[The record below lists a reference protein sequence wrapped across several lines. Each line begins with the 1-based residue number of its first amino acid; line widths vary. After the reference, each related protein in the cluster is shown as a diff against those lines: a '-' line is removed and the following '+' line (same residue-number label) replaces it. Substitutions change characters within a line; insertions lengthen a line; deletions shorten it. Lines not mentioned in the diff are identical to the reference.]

1 MSRAEVR
8 AFVTKKREQYAARY
22 TAGEVEAPPLPVTRA
37 CKRSKTQA
45 TPRTKQPDQLDGIG
59 EESPESPDDC
69 RDPDYV
75 LDAGDDIASAD
86 EDISADDEAACVS
99 PPAEVLTCSTDKEAR
114 HYFGISESSDDEGQQ
129 PPTQSNL
136 QLDQT
141 ERLQIEHPENRQGGQ
156 QETLHLDHPEKLQG
170 ALPMSVQNGLPEKI
184 NATLSRLGSDFYVF
198 VRPTGEHNHPLS
210 NELWDYYAENRT
222 IQDPML
228 LSTMEEM
235 RSAGSSSKGI
245 LAWLRKKTGKKTK
258 LKDVHNLLQGLK
270 RSEKGDRSDA
280 QRTETI
286 LEEFVSMESGNSAR
300 VFVDKKRDIAVAV
313 VFQTAGM
320 KRLFSAFPE
329 VLLVDTTHDTNAH
342 AYKLFSFVV
351 QDCFG
356 KGQYIQHALVERETK
371 ENLRLVL
378 QTFVA
383 SNPSY
388 NGVEVLMTDKAFHE
402 KAVLAEVFTSAR
414 QLLCQFHVQQWFA
427 KQVARLDKGTT
438 EEKAVIEASMG
449 QMIDSASA
457 KEYEDQKSLLL
468 DLLKATASI
477 LSLRLSWRTGTANK
491 RTLIMLQEWAE
502 DEYIEEYNKVGSRPL
517 IDEHKEISS
526 LAGAVSS
533 FALNL
538 VSGELHYALGDAEYE
553 IDRGDHYTTL
563 RILRTRTKHTLNTK
577 LIPQVPANNNESMLP
592 PLPSFSTRWL
602 RRHPANNIKAGPVS
616 SGSFELHEVQASKP
630 IAHVRRE
637 AKYIQAKSLTESI
650 VAAMS
655 RQPTPMF
662 HAALRWLKDF
672 DTALQDGTLEN
683 FTGIVE
689 RSSNDSERSVG
700 AASITSEVKLLEE
713 KAPVSRINVS
723 GPAVERVEQ
732 TAYKFSK
739 PVKNKKLSKKKI
751 DRAQRKF
758 VLRQLAKLC
767 GTNPLR
773 SGVTATQINL
783 LLSGGYC
790 YEEAAQPLSNYNPPT
805 CDVAINPTIRLMSDE
820 EKLTLEEVVK
830 VLPQDIVTYALSM
843 LASQRGTSGK
853 KFVACWSEF
862 GAASQEQLAFMVLHA
877 EAKQHIEAVEHTL
890 EWIAAVAWPSSE
902 DHTLPKI
909 FRDLLPEQKALNLCL
924 SVIGSE
930 AIDGFRLLSFRRC
943 QWLSTTSI
951 ITAMHALAIKYG
963 ETGVVSPSFAGMKEP
978 DRKRKVAN
986 AYNAFSG
993 TNTEI
998 IGVLNIGGVHW
1009 VAYHID
1015 VRAQTCRIFD
1025 PQQGTASYNELE
1037 AAVKEVVEPLLSLNS
1052 ELIYYKFTSCLQE
1065 DNDNCGLWCL
1075 VILELT
1081 LGRTPWN
1088 KVLYEL
1094 VPYLRLRYLGMCT
1107 SYIEEQRGGR

>member
-1 MSRAEVR
+1 
-8 AFVTKKREQYAARY
+8 
-22 TAGEVEAPPLPVTRA
+22 
-37 CKRSKTQA
+37 
-45 TPRTKQPDQLDGIG
+45 
-59 EESPESPDDC
+59 
-69 RDPDYV
+69 
-75 LDAGDDIASAD
+75 
-86 EDISADDEAACVS
+86 
-99 PPAEVLTCSTDKEAR
+99 
-114 HYFGISESSDDEGQQ
+114 
-129 PPTQSNL
+129 
-136 QLDQT
+136 
-141 ERLQIEHPENRQGGQ
+141 
-156 QETLHLDHPEKLQG
+156 
-170 ALPMSVQNGLPEKI
+170 
-184 NATLSRLGSDFYVF
+184 
-198 VRPTGEHNHPLS
+198 
-210 NELWDYYAENRT
+210 
-222 IQDPML
+222 
-228 LSTMEEM
+228 
-235 RSAGSSSKGI
+235 
-245 LAWLRKKTGKKTK
+245 
-258 LKDVHNLLQGLK
+258 
-270 RSEKGDRSDA
+270 
-280 QRTETI
+280 
-286 LEEFVSMESGNSAR
+286 
-300 VFVDKKRDIAVAV
+300 
-313 VFQTAGM
+313 M

-329 VLLVDTTHDTNAH
+329 ILLVDTTHDTNAH

-371 ENLRLVL
+371 DNLRLVL

-383 SNPSY
+383 NNPSY
-388 NGVEVLMTDKAFHE
+388 NDVEVLMTDKAFHE

-533 FALNL
+533 FVLNL
-538 VSGELHYALGDAEYE
+538 VSGELHYALGDVEYE

-563 RILRTRTKHTLNTK
+563 RSLRTRTKHTLNTK
-577 LIPQVPANNNESMLP
+577 TYKCDCLFAKTLRLPCRHVLYYRKANNNESMLP

-602 RRHPANNIKAGPVS
+602 RRHPANKIKAGPVG

-630 IAHVRRE
+630 IAPVRRE

-655 RQPTPMF
+655 RKPTPMF
-662 HAALRWLKDF
+662 HAALWWLKDF

-713 KAPVSRINVS
+713 KAPVSIINVS

-739 PVKNKKLSKKKI
+739 PVKNKKLSKKAKKKI

-767 GTNPLR
+767 GTNPSR
-773 SGVTATQINL
+773 SGVTATQIDL

-790 YEEAAQPLSNYNPPT
+790 YGEAAQPLSNYNPPT

-820 EKLTLEEVVK
+820 KELTLEEVVK
-830 VLPQDIVTYALSM
+830 VLPQDKVTYALSM
-843 LASQRGTSGK
+843 LASQRGTSGE

-890 EWIAAVAWPSSE
+890 EWIAAVA
-902 DHTLPKI
+902 
-909 FRDLLPEQKALNLCL
+909 
-924 SVIGSE
+924 
-930 AIDGFRLLSFRRC
+930 
-943 QWLSTTSI
+943 
-951 ITAMHALAIKYG
+951 
-963 ETGVVSPSFAGMKEP
+963 
-978 DRKRKVAN
+978 
-986 AYNAFSG
+986 
-993 TNTEI
+993 
-998 IGVLNIGGVHW
+998 
-1009 VAYHID
+1009 
-1015 VRAQTCRIFD
+1015 
-1025 PQQGTASYNELE
+1025 
-1037 AAVKEVVEPLLSLNS
+1037 
-1052 ELIYYKFTSCLQE
+1052 
-1065 DNDNCGLWCL
+1065 
-1075 VILELT
+1075 
-1081 LGRTPWN
+1081 
-1088 KVLYEL
+1088 
-1094 VPYLRLRYLGMCT
+1094 
-1107 SYIEEQRGGR
+1107 